1 MAKILLTSLAFLFLV
16 HDQGFSQN
24 LQFEQGLAL
33 EKQFKVDEA
42 LEKYREVLKTQP
54 NHAGALTHASR
65 MLSNIGGRLPLTVK
79 SEKKKYYLEAMALAE
94 RALKLDKNSIDAHLA
109 YVVSL
114 GLLSEVS
121 ESAQEKVKHA
131 KVIYDEATTM
141 IALDSTFA
149 AAYFVLGKWHLE
161 LSRLNWFERL
171 ACELFFGGL
180 PDGISIDKA
189 LLYLKRASALE
200 PNTILYLFGEANAYH
215 VKGDSKKASSL
226 LKHALT
232 LPIKEPDDV
241 QRKKRCTDLLNEI
254 EGK

>member
-1 MAKILLTSLAFLFLV
+1 MVKLVLCCFLFLFISTQV
-16 HDQGFSQN
+16 FSQN
-24 LQFEQGLAL
+24 AVFEQGLAL
-33 EKQFKVDEA
+33 EKEFKVDEA
-42 LEKYREVLKTQP
+42 LVKYREVLKTQP
-54 NHAGALTHASR
+54 NHSGALAHASR

-79 SEKKKYYLEAMALAE
+79 SEKRKYYIEAMSFAE

-131 KVIYDEATTM
+131 KVIYNEATAM
-141 IALDSTFA
+141 IVLDSTFA
-149 AAYFVLGKWHLE
+149 AAYFVLGKWHSE
-161 LSRLNWFERL
+161 LARLTWLERL

-180 PDGISIDKA
+180 PEGISMDKA
-189 LLYLKRASALE
+189 ILYLKKASALE
-200 PNTILYLFGEANAYH
+200 PNTILYLFGEASAYH
-215 VKGDSKKASSL
+215 YKGDNKKAITL

-241 QRKKRCTDLLNEI
+241 QRKKRCTDLLREI
-254 EGK
+254 E